1 MATETVRPKTGGN
14 SPVASALTLAA
25 WLAAWV
31 GVLGIVVVLINGR
44 FNSTDARFDDV
55 TARLDRMEKRINE
68 RIDERFDRIEQ
79 LLRERTTP

>member
-1 MATETVRPKTGGN
+1 MRIGRKSHDLDEAGKGETMATETARPKTEGN
-14 SPVASALTLAA
+14 SPAASALTLAA
-25 WLAAWV
+25 W
-31 GVLGIVVVLINGR
+31 
-44 FNSTDARFDDV
+44 ARFDDV